1 MTETNTAADSGL
13 VTFAEFF
20 DAIAA
25 RATIYGETRDGHR
38 QFRTALMKSLTPYT
52 PYERAVAEN
61 LVAIEWEI
69 LQKRHMLDAIRRDV
83 IEGLLTT
90 LILKHAEEC
99 HEHDLDE
106 AWSAFEADGGSED
119 DWDPEPFDKESV
131 TREARDLAK
140 NALSNDLEVAME
152 ASRTLRDMGV
162 DAVLVMAEAQL
173 KLGKS
178 VLRIDEDI
186 RILERRRREVN
197 KDYKTLKACILYAP
211 ARIQ

>member
-1 MTETNTAADSGL
+1 MTDTQVAAYSSYL
-13 VTFAEFF
+13 AFAEFF
-20 DAIAA
+20 DEIAA
-25 RATIYGETRDGHR
+25 RAPIYGEAPGS
-38 QFRTALMKSLTPYT
+38 QLEFRRALMRSLNPFTA
-52 PYERAVAEN
+52 YERAVAES
-61 LVAIEWEI
+61 LIAIEWEI
-69 LQKRHMLDAIRRDV
+69 IQKRHMLDAIRRDV
-83 IEGLLTT
+83 IAGLLTT
-90 LILKHAEEC
+90 LILTHAEAS
-99 HEHDLDE
+99 HEHELDE

-119 DWDPEPFDKESV
+119 DWDPEPFDKERV
-131 TREARDLAK
+131 TREARDLARD
-140 NALSNDLEVAME
+140 ALSNDLEIAME

-186 RILERRRREVN
+186 RILERRRREIN

>member
-1 MTETNTAADSGL
+1 MTNPNTAADSGL

-20 DAIAA
+20 DGIAA
-25 RATIYGETRDGHR
+25 RATIYGEMRDSQR
-38 QFRTALMKSLTPYT
+38 QFRKALMQSLRPVT

-83 IEGLLTT
+83 IAGLLTT
-90 LILKHAEEC
+90 LILTHAEAS
-99 HEHDLDE
+99 HEHELDE

-119 DWDPEPFDKESV
+119 DWDPEPFDKE
-131 TREARDLAK
+131 RAARKARDLARD
-140 NALSNDLEVAME
+140 ALSNDLEIAME

-197 KDYKTLKACILYAP
+197 KDYKTLKACLLYAP
-211 ARIQ
+211 RRIQ